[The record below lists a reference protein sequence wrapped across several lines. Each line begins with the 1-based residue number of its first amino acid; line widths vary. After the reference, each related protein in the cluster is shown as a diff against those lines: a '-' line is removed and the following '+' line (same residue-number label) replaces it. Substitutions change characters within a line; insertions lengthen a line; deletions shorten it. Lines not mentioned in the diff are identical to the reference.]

1 MTLTWY
7 KNKLLS
13 HLSYEEAKELVE
25 SLDEDVRHL
34 LEYNEFR
41 FLEESTLEKEDGTL
55 SSAFDFKK
63 SALLS
68 DDDNDNY
75 HQHNYHSRNIG
86 ETQQGGSDK

>member
-1 MTLTWY
+1 MTLAWY

-25 SLDEDVRHL
+25 SLDEDVRHQ

-41 FLEESTLEKEDGTL
+41 FLEESTLEKENGTL

-68 DDDNDNY
+68 DDDNDKY
-75 HQHNYHSRNIG
+75 HQHNYHSRKIG
-86 ETQQGGSDK
+86 ETQQGDLD